1 MLQENPPVFS
11 PPTSGQGLAA
21 ALPWLMA
28 EMHRINLL
36 HQAGNRQ
43 EAIEQF
49 HALASVAVRA
59 QREDLTGQG
68 YIVRGHTSDVSVFR
82 IPARPR
88 PDKPIALFLPGLL
101 TSLPLTAARV
111 LAFVDLFDIVVCE
124 LPGHGASGEVADV
137 SLDAFA
143 AEYAALLDIAL
154 RHAGSLFVIGES
166 LGGLVALSL
175 AHLRPDRIRNV
186 VLLDTPFHLTRPDP
200 AAWISESW
208 RNCASR
214 PYPRRICV
222 EIMGFD
228 PVDSRSAHT
237 MLHHHMVREAPF
249 NCLLIAG
256 GERLTS
262 GVASVVTADD
272 IAMLQTVNPNLLVA
286 QRVPGT
292 GHAILLDN
300 PDGARAALQ
309 TYIVDC
315 SLDS

>member
-1 MLQENPPVFS
+1 
-11 PPTSGQGLAA
+11 
-21 ALPWLMA
+21 MA

-36 HQAGNRQ
+36 HQAGHRP

-49 HALASVAVRA
+49 HALASAAVRT

-82 IPARPR
+82 IPAQPR
-88 PDKPIALFLPGLL
+88 PGKPIALFLPGLL
-101 TSLPLTAARV
+101 TFLPLTAARV
-111 LAFVDLFDIVVCE
+111 LAFVDLFDIVLCE

-143 AEYAALLDIAL
+143 AEYAALLDPAL

-186 VLLDTPFHLTRPDP
+186 VLLDTPFHLTRPDL
-200 AAWISESW
+200 AAGS
-208 RNCASR
+208 ASR
-214 PYPRRICV
+214 GETVPVGPINV
-222 EIMGFD
+222 E
-228 PVDSRSAHT
+228 SAWRSWGSIQSIRAWLHT
-237 MLHHHMVREAPF
+237 MLHHDMVREAPF

-256 GERLTS
+256 SDRRTS
-262 GVASVVTADD
+262 GAASVVTTDD

-286 QRVPGT
+286 QRVPRS
-292 GHAILLDN
+292 GHAVLLDN
-300 PDGARAALQ
+300 PVGARAALQ
-309 TYIVDC
+309 TYIVDRTI
-315 SLDS
+315 DP